1 MKTYLLTDEVQAIGN
16 AGEQGGIS
24 VAVDVSAWQAEY
36 ADGIGAMLCER
47 PDGRPVPL
55 SATVTDNLLVAVLPQ
70 ECTSRPGQYVYKA
83 TWTQAGV
90 LRISHSY
97 KTLILTTENG
107 RGIPPD
113 KPGTPA
119 WATEIFVKAEQIDV
133 ALDAALQLVQ
143 TAQDAQEAA
152 EYAQGKAED
161 AQEAAETAQGLA
173 EDAQEAAE
181 AARDR
186 AITAADSVTTATVE
200 ETKEYL
206 GI

>member
-1 MKTYLLTDEVQAIGN
+1 MKTYILTDEVQAIGN

-24 VAVDVSAWQAEY
+24 VAVDVSTWQAEY

-55 SATVTDNLLVAVLPQ
+55 SATVTDNLLLAVLPQ

-97 KTLILTTENG
+97 KALILTTENG

-119 WATEIFVKAEQIDV
+119 WATEIFVKAEQIDA
-133 ALDAALQLVQ
+133 ALDAAMQLEQ
-143 TAQDAQEAA
+143 FAKDAEDAKDAAEDAQDA
-152 EYAQGKAED
+152 AED
-161 AQEAAETAQGLA
+161 AQEAAE
-173 EDAQEAAE
+173 E
-181 AARDR
+181 ARDR
-186 AITAADSVTTATVE
+186 AEAAATMAQEHSMGFSFSTGVLTLTPITDD
-200 ETKEYL
+200 
-206 GI
+206 